1 MRKTG
6 AGWMRP
12 VAALLLMAT
21 LLLAFPGWARTV
33 LELDTPAGPVP
44 LLDWGDAWLDATG
57 QAEPGQVASDASIA
71 WEPTRPQAIYPL
83 APGRALWIR
92 FTIPPAPDAERWYLQ
107 IPYPS
112 VNRVTLFTRDSVGQW
127 LPQAAGDSLPVASWP
142 VPHRDPLLPVVVSAE
157 EPRSYLLKVENSHS
171 FSAPASFVSESYLS
185 RHEQR
190 TSLILGIYFG
200 LAGLAAVLSALSA
213 VSLRDTAYGLYA
225 LTVTLMGL
233 TQASLTGIAG
243 LHLWPHLPAWND
255 LAPLVLPV
263 LGVGSLLWFFS
274 AVVSLPQRSRGLHW
288 LMLGV
293 GALAIPLAAAIAMAE
308 PSQRFKFMVPYVSG
322 ALTVAMAAVLW
333 AGRRGDRYAK
343 WLVAGS
349 VPVLVSAVFPL
360 ARTAGLIPVTFW
372 TTHAMQIGIALELPI
387 LLVMLMLRSQQR
399 REHNRR
405 MQGLDRIDPAT
416 GLINE
421 HVFRERLLRLVAV
434 SRRLKLRSA
443 VLLVDTVNVEQ
454 VREQFGTRSAQ
465 ELPLRVAGR
474 LLSAARE
481 IDSVARLSEHRFGV
495 LVEGPLTAGEVAAA
509 GPRIVARCL
518 MPSKRRPADWVAQ
531 VRVAQALVP
540 MDGIDPD
547 RLLADLDALLA
558 SVPADDKRAV
568 FSLGKPAM
576 PAAGH
581 QAIPVA
587 S

>member
-1 MRKTG
+1 MG
-6 AGWMRP
+6 AGCVRP
-12 VAALLLMAT
+12 VAALLLVVT
-21 LLLAFPGWARTV
+21 LLLALPGWARTV
-33 LELDTPAGPVP
+33 LELEAPQVPVP
-44 LLDWGDAWLDATG
+44 LLDWGDAWLDGTG
-57 QAEPGQVASDASIA
+57 QAGPAHVATDASIPWA
-71 WEPTRPQAIYPL
+71 PTRPDTIYPL
-83 APGRALWIR
+83 ATGRALWIR

-112 VNRVTLFTRDSVGQW
+112 VNRVTLFTQDSVGQW
-127 LPQAAGDSLPVASWP
+127 LPQTAGDSVPVARWP
-142 VPHRDPLLPVVVSAE
+142 VPHRDPLLPVAVSAE
-157 EPRSYLLKVENSHS
+157 EPRGYLLKVENGHS
-171 FSAPASFVSESYLS
+171 FSAPVGFVSESYLS

-200 LAGLAAVLSALSA
+200 LAGLAAVLAALSA

-225 LTVTLMGL
+225 VTVTLMGL

-243 LHLWPHLPAWND
+243 LHLWPHLPVWND

-263 LGVGSLLWFFS
+263 LAVGTLPWFVS
-274 AVVSLPQRSRGLHW
+274 AVVSLPQRSRMLHW
-288 LMLGV
+288 LMLGL
-293 GALAIPLAAAIAMAE
+293 GALAIPSAAAIALAE
-308 PSQRFKFMVPYVSG
+308 PSQRFKIMVPYISA
-322 ALTVAMAAVLW
+322 ALTVAMATVLW
-333 AGRRGDRYAK
+333 AGRRGDRYAS

-349 VPVLVSAVFPL
+349 IPVLVSAAFPL

-387 LLVMLMLRSQQR
+387 LLVMLMLRSQHR

-421 HVFRERLLRLVAV
+421 QVFRERLLRLVAV

-443 VLLVDTVNVEQ
+443 VLLVDIANVGQ
-454 VREQFGTRSAQ
+454 VREQFGPRAAQ

-495 LVEGPLTAGEVAAA
+495 LVEGPLTAEEVAAA

-518 MPSKRRPADWVAQ
+518 MPSRRRPADWVAQ

-540 MDGIDPD
+540 MDGTDPD
-547 RLLADLDALLA
+547 RLLVDLDALLA
-558 SVPADDKRAV
+558 SVPADDRRAV
-568 FSLGKPAM
+568 FSLGKPPTVLAQAM
-576 PAAGH
+576 
-581 QAIPVA
+581 A